1 MEMLFFGL
9 KEDTLNLLKQGSV
22 EIIDQAVHNVQQVE
36 LPFLFWA
43 SFCVTCF
50 LLLPPNLLVFLLT
63 CFAALQSTLIELVFH
78 CTKGIGSNPEGEKK
92 AHKYTCIARGALW
105 TGKQRM
111 SCVNWIFLLT
121 IFVSLISVFS
131 LIWWFIT
138 KNSPQVH
145 PNRPDLP
152 HQSTT
157 WPFGLLR
164 GNLDQDHLLPSKDRE
179 KSSQLDTQAGKQ
191 TKAQLD
197 RPLRALPTKQQLL
210 ASVGGFPS
218 VRQSVPLT
226 GVFSTADLWVLSWP
240 VSCREERGLPS
251 KCATPFQPKWLM
263 VRIIIHF

>member
-1 MEMLFFGL
+1 ML
-9 KEDTLNLLKQGSV
+9 
-22 EIIDQAVHNVQQVE
+22 
-36 LPFLFWA
+36 
-43 SFCVTCF
+43 
-50 LLLPPNLLVFLLT
+50 FLLT

-164 GNLDQDHLLPSKDRE
+164 GNLDQDHLLPSKARE

-210 ASVGGFPS
+210 ASVGGFRP
-218 VRQSVPLT
+218 SVPLT
-226 GVFSTADLWVLSWP
+226 GVPCVTFHRRCFLDRWFVSFVVTCELQGGEGFTIQMCNAFSTQVAY
-240 VSCREERGLPS
+240 G
-251 KCATPFQPKWLM
+251 
-263 VRIIIHF
+263 